1 MRKTRR
7 RIKGRTPPPGGG
19 APGRRNQ
26 PGQLA
31 AGMQTGSRSAA
42 AEERRD
48 RALKIIIFQEE
59 QT

>member
-1 MRKTRR
+1 MRRTED
-7 RIKGRTPPPGGG
+7 RTPPLGGG
-19 APGRRNQ
+19 ASGRRNQ

-31 AGMQTGSRSAA
+31 AGMQTGIRSAA